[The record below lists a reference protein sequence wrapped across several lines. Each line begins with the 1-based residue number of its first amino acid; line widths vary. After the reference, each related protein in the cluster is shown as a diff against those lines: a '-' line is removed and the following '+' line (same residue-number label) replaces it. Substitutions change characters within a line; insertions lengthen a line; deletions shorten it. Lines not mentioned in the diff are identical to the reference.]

1 MTEFRAAPLDS
12 TARVVSGVLV
22 VMLVVIGVVMWTLA
36 GPAVGPFVAVLYVLV
51 LALSWAMA
59 PRSYAVQGGD
69 LVVNRNAWR
78 PFRSPLRGLAEM
90 SEPGRMGLRVA
101 GSGGGFGY
109 YGRFRRSDIGAYRAY
124 LTSRANDIVVP
135 VTTDVGIVT
144 VSPADPQSFVAR
156 VSGR

>member
-1 MTEFRAAPLDS
+1 MTEFDAAPLDS
-12 TARVVSGVLV
+12 TARVVSAVLV
-22 VMLVVIGVVMWTLA
+22 VMLVVIGVVLWTVA
-36 GPAVGPFVAVLYVLV
+36 GPAVGPLVAMLYVV
-51 LALSWAMA
+51 ILAFSWAMA
-59 PRSYAVQGGD
+59 PRSYEVQHGD

-90 SEPGRMGLRVA
+90 SEPGRMGLRIA

-109 YGRFRRSDIGAYRAY
+109 YGRFRRGDIGTYRAY
-124 LTSRANDIVVP
+124 LTSRDHATVVP

-156 VSGR
+156 VTGR